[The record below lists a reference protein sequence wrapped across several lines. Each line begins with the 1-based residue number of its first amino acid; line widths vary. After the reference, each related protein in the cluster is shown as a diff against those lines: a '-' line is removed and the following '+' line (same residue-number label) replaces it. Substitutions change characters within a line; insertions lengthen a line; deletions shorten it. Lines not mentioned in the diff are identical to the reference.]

1 MKKVISLSPKSPA
14 VTRTIPPDVVQH
26 FMKKIEDLED
36 SVKTVLQ
43 AEYVAKMDARA
54 QMEIQRAQVSMSD
67 LFHGI

>member
-36 SVKTVLQ
+36 SVKSVLQ

-67 LFHGI
+67 LLHGI

>member
-26 FMKKIEDLED
+26 FMKKIEGLED
-36 SVKTVLQ
+36 SVKSVLQ

-67 LFHGI
+67 LLHGI